1 MKDLLIFDLDGVLVD
16 ARDWHRDAFIQAYD
30 EVTGHIIGHQFHDK
44 ELNGLPTKTKV
55 AKLEQIFNYAL
66 PADKKDLV
74 SLLKQRYTIQIIRD
88 NCYPNYE
95 LANLLQ
101 EANAIYSIGCFTNS
115 IKETTKL
122 MLKLSALDSYI
133 DVVLTNEDVSK
144 PKPDPE
150 GYIKI
155 MNLFNC
161 SHNNTIIIEDSPA
174 GVQAAQASKAAVITV
189 KDSKDTCL
197 VVNNILSSKV

>member
-1 MKDLLIFDLDGVLVD
+1 MKDLLIFDLDGVLID
-16 ARDWHRDAFIQAYD
+16 AKEWHRDAFIKAYN
-30 EVTGHIIGHQFHDK
+30 EVTGYIIGYQFHDK
-44 ELNGLPTKTKV
+44 ELNALPTKTKI
-55 AKLEQIFNYAL
+55 AKLDQIFNYTL
-66 PADKKDLV
+66 PTDKKDLI
-74 SLLKQRYTIQIIRD
+74 STLKQRYTIEAIKD

-101 EANAIYSIGCFTNS
+101 EANSIYSIGCFTNS

-133 DVVLTNEDVSK
+133 DVVLTNQDVSK

-161 SHNNTIIIEDSPA
+161 SPNNTIIIEDSPT
-174 GVQAAQASKAAVITV
+174 GVEAAKASRAAVITV
-189 KDSKDTCL
+189 SNSSDTCL
-197 VVNNILSSKV
+197 VLNNILSSKV